1 MPLASTVL
9 SLVLL
14 GLISQSSQDKLRRY
28 YEAAEAQRSAGN
40 LTAAENEFESI
51 LAEGYQRLAKIC
63 SARKGYREAVN
74 AAEAAAT
81 YRPESEEVLL
91 DLGIAYFEAQEFK
104 KALEPLHRIL
114 ARNAESAGAHHM
126 AGKTYFMLRDAAKAA
141 TELEIALKLAP
152 DNSDIAYTLGLAY
165 LRERELAPAQRVY
178 GRMLNQLGD
187 KPQIHILFGRAYRE
201 AGFLVEAIE
210 EFKKVLAFDPNYP
223 RAHYYLGLTY
233 LLNDGASRRGEAKE
247 EFKAELVA
255 HPNEFFAHYYLG
267 VVYIYDRDWKL
278 AIASLERASQI
289 QPDSPD
295 PYFHLGQAY
304 QGLDQHDLAV
314 EALRRTI
321 ALNPRLEHNEYQVTT
336 AHYRLGQSLLKI
348 GQTEAGKSELRL
360 ASKLKAE
367 AFKRVKDFYSV
378 AGDTGETKTELV
390 PKTAAEDI
398 IAKSSSPEEAVKF
411 ASESGEA
418 FYQKV
423 VASAHNNIGMLRA
436 QQQDFQGAV
445 AQFSLAAKWN
455 PQQEGLNYNLGL
467 AYFKLEMFEE
477 AVAPL
482 ERELKAHPG
491 NSPARQLLELSN
503 RMLKEKAGRRTNR

>member
-1 MPLASTVL
+1 MPLASTIL
-9 SLVLL
+9 ALVLM
-14 GLISQSSQDKLRRY
+14 GLISQSSQDKLRRH

-40 LTAAENEFESI
+40 LAAAENEFASI
-51 LAEGYQRLAKIC
+51 LAEGYQRLARIY

-74 AAEAAAT
+74 AMEAAAV

-91 DLGIAYFEAQEFK
+91 DLAIAYFEAQEFK

-114 ARNAESAGAHHM
+114 ARNLESAGAHHM

-141 TELEIALKLAP
+141 IELEIALKLAP
-152 DNSDIAYTLGLAY
+152 DDSDIAYTLGLAY

-178 GRMLNQLGD
+178 GRMLEQLGD
-187 KPQIHILFGRAYRE
+187 KPQVHILFGRAYRE
-201 AGFLVEAIE
+201 AGFLVEAID
-210 EFKKVLAFDPNYP
+210 EFKKALAFDPNYP

-233 LLNDGASRRGEAKE
+233 LLNDGASRRGEARE
-247 EFKAELVA
+247 EFKAELAA

-267 VVYIYDRDWKL
+267 IVYLYDRDWKL
-278 AIASLERASQI
+278 AINSLERASQI

-304 QGLDQHDLAV
+304 QGLDQHVLAV
-314 EALRRTI
+314 EALRKTI

-348 GQTEAGKSELRL
+348 GQTEAGKNELQL

-367 AFKRVKDFYSV
+367 AIKRVKDSYSG
-378 AGDTGETKTELV
+378 AGESREINPDLLQKT
-390 PKTAAEDI
+390 TAENTM
-398 IAKSSSPEEAVKF
+398 AKLSSREEGVKS
-411 ASESGEA
+411 APESGEA
-418 FYQKV
+418 FYEKV
-423 VASAHNNIGMLRA
+423 VATAHNSIGLLRA
-436 QQQDFQGAV
+436 EQQDFRGAV
-445 AQFSLAAKWN
+445 TQFGLAAKWN

-467 AYFKLEMFEE
+467 AYFKSAMYEE

-482 ERELKAHPG
+482 ERELKAHPE

-503 RMLKEKAGRRTNR
+503 RMLKEKTNR